1 MSERL
6 DGKSLDLEQVN
17 IQKLK
22 SIFPDCVIAEP
33 NGTYKVDLNKLLS
46 LLGNYSDDDFE
57 KYSFT
62 WNGKTNSL
70 RLAQKRSTA
79 TLRPCLEESVN
90 FDNTQN
96 LYIEGDNLEV
106 LKLLQKSYFGKVK
119 MIYIDPP
126 YNTGNDFIYED
137 DFKDPLEKY
146 KQATNQGNKSN
157 AETAGRFHTNWLNM
171 MYPRLRLA
179 ANLLKEE
186 GAIFISIDDNEQANL
201 KKVCD
206 EVFGEENFIA
216 LIPWRKRTAKS
227 DVPFNIS
234 QDYEFILSYAKSEKF
249 KAALKSGSRKY
260 YETDDLPGRPW
271 RTHDLTKQTS
281 ASERPNSFFTIINPK
296 NGAQFPAD
304 RNKVWRITKDTFDR
318 YYKEKRIVFPGDYDF
333 LNISKPVLR
342 YFKDDDMKKDGEL
355 FGYITVSTNLPQK
368 IGMSEDGTR
377 EIKETFKNKVFDYPK
392 PVALIKY
399 FMEISTFLAKDKNS
413 INS

>member
-216 LIPWRKRTAKS
+216 LIPWRK
-227 DVPFNIS
+227 
-234 QDYEFILSYAKSEKF
+234 
-249 KAALKSGSRKY
+249 
-260 YETDDLPGRPW
+260 
-271 RTHDLTKQTS
+271 
-281 ASERPNSFFTIINPK
+281 
-296 NGAQFPAD
+296 
-304 RNKVWRITKDTFDR
+304 
-318 YYKEKRIVFPGDYDF
+318 
-333 LNISKPVLR
+333 
-342 YFKDDDMKKDGEL
+342 
-355 FGYITVSTNLPQK
+355 
-368 IGMSEDGTR
+368 
-377 EIKETFKNKVFDYPK
+377 
-392 PVALIKY
+392 
-399 FMEISTFLAKDKNS
+399 
-413 INS
+413 